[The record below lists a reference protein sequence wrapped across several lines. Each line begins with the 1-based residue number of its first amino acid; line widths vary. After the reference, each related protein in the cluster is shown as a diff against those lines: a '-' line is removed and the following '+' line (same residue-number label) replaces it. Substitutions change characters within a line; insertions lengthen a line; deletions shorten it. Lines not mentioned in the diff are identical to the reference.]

1 MQLLAFT
8 FFFWQSLFLQDIP
21 LQPLATFLQPEW
33 NEWNKLP
40 MRYWL
45 TDSLEDNHRDRMR
58 CLGNIVVPAGGS
70 LGFELLHR
78 MQMQSD

>member
-1 MQLLAFT
+1 MAFT
-8 FFFWQSLFLQDIP
+8 ESLCFFACGVFLQDIP
-21 LQPLATFLQPEW
+21 LQRLATFLQPGW

-45 TDSLEDNHRDRMR
+45 KDSLEDSYRDRTR

-70 LGFELLHR
+70 LGFGLLHR
-78 MQMQSD
+78 MQM